1 MTGWF
6 PADAVG
12 WIALLLGVGLIG
24 LAGWDMF
31 HTVILPRA
39 SATRITVA
47 RYLAAA
53 FWPLWRR
60 RALAINRSS
69 AREQALASFGP
80 LGVVAAIAVWVAL
93 LVTGYGLAFYG
104 LRQQLVPVP
113 DLPGAIYLAGASV
126 LTIGFGDITPV
137 GIPARFLAL
146 TAAALGLGTMALGV
160 TYLFSLYASFQR
172 RETLIVRLEAR
183 AGAPPSGVALLEDYA
198 AHGEGRA
205 LAGFLLEWE
214 IWAAEVLDSHVAYPI
229 LAFFRSSHDN
239 VSWVSAL
246 GAVLDASSLLLT
258 TVTDGPGG
266 EAEHVNEIGNH
277 CVEDI
282 GNLFGWPETGDPGV
296 EESEFTDAHARLV
309 NAGWSCRPVDEAWA
323 AFRARRA
330 SYAGRLNAMALFWL
344 TPPAPWI
351 GDRSVRSARH

>member
-1 MTGWF
+1 MSDWFPVDGTGWF
-6 PADAVG
+6 ALVAG
-12 WIALLLGVGLIG
+12 IALIA
-24 LAGWDMF
+24 LASWDMF
-31 HTVILPRA
+31 HTVVLPRA

-60 RALAINRSS
+60 RALAYNRSTS
-69 AREQALASFGP
+69 REQALASFGP
-80 LGVVAAIAVWVAL
+80 VGVLAAIAVWVTL
-93 LVTGYGLAFYG
+93 LISGYGLAFYG
-104 LRQQLVPVP
+104 LRQQIEPVP

-126 LTIGFGDITPV
+126 LTIGFGDITPT
-137 GIPARFLAL
+137 GIPARLLAL
-146 TAAALGLGTMALGV
+146 SAAALGLGTVALGV
-160 TYLFSLYASFQR
+160 TYLFSLYGSFQR

-183 AGAPPSGVALLEDYA
+183 AGAPPSGVTLLEDYA
-198 AHGEGRA
+198 AHAEGQA

-246 GAVLDASSLLLT
+246 GAVLDVSSLLLT
-258 TVTDGPGG
+258 TVSNGPVG

-282 GNLFGWPETGDPGV
+282 GNLFGWAETGEPGV
-296 EESEFTDAHARLV
+296 EESEFVDAHARLV
-309 NAGWSCRPVDEAWA
+309 AAGWACRPVDEAWA
-323 AFRARRA
+323 GFQDRRA
-330 SYAGRLNAMALFWL
+330 AYAGRLNAMALFWL